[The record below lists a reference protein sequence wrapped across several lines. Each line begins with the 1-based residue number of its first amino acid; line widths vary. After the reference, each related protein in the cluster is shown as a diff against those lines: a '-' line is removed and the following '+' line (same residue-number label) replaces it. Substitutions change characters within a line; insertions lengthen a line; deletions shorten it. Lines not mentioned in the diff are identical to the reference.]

1 MRQEI
6 GDLVRL
12 EIVDW
17 RIDETGDVMR
27 LQNSKDW
34 RLENADMTSLETGD
48 STLHKTKDWRLE
60 GGPKP

>member
-1 MRQEI
+1 
-6 GDLVRL
+6 
-12 EIVDW
+12 
-17 RIDETGDVMR
+17 MR

-48 STLHKTKDWRLE
+48 STLDKTKDWRLE